1 MVLLGLG
8 CGQEALKAVA
18 LTSGPTGT
26 GVWPG
31 GTKGSNTLGCGQ
43 DTGTGVLPGGTK
55 DSSTYSTV
63 TTASVVQHHD
73 VLLRKLASF
82 NLLKIIFK
90 VEIPL
95 SQF

>member
-18 LTSGPTGT
+18 LTGGPTGT

-31 GTKGSNTLGCGQ
+31 YW
-43 DTGTGVLPGGTK
+43 DWGVTRGTK

-63 TTASVVQHHD
+63 TAASALQHDD

>member
-1 MVLLGLG
+1 M

-18 LTSGPTGT
+18 LTGGPTGT
-26 GVWPG
+26 GVLPG

-82 NLLKIIFK
+82 NLLKIVFK

-95 SQF
+95 RQF